1 MAKDKKQN
9 RPKAVTP
16 KGFRDYFGSEVT
28 ERNQMLQKI
37 VDIYHS
43 YGFEALESSA
53 VETVESLGKFLPD
66 VDQPNEGVLLGRKM
80 NKIG

>member
-9 RPKAVTP
+9 RPKAITP

-37 VDIYHS
+37 AEIYQS
-43 YGFEALESSA
+43 YGFEAL
-53 VETVESLGKFLPD
+53 
-66 VDQPNEGVLLGRKM
+66 
-80 NKIG
+80 